1 MNASFSSLL
10 LNSDLLLSLFSTLL
24 LLYLFFTLLL
34 LSRFFQITSSFS
46 LLQDMDSTNPYSH
59 QNSSFVDLLS
69 SQQEP
74 FRYEGLSQLTV
85 FNSQSTATS
94 SFSEDTPTERKERK
108 KWTPTEDVVLI
119 SSWLNTSKDPV
130 VGNEQ
135 KAGAFWKRI
144 AAYYAA
150 SSKVVNDE
158 KREAI
163 QCKERWQKINDF
175 FSKLCGSYE
184 AATRQKTSGQNDGDV
199 VKLAHEIFYNDHK
212 IKFNLHHA
220 WEELCNDHKWY
231 ELATTK
237 LDGSSK
243 KRRCEDGAQSE
254 NSQGTINLDDPP
266 TKRHVGVKAAKG
278 GSSKRSMEDGKA
290 LSEFQTMWSL
300 KEKDL
305 PGKERLSKMGLLDRL
320 IAKTQPL
327 SEEEEALKKK
337 LITKMLANQCSMLKT
352 GLYVSYYVSCSYF
365 VSCSCFVS
373 CVSCLCI
380 LCDDV
385 L

>member
-1 MNASFSSLL
+1 
-10 LNSDLLLSLFSTLL
+10 
-24 LLYLFFTLLL
+24 
-34 LSRFFQITSSFS
+34 
-46 LLQDMDSTNPYSH
+46 MDSTNPYSH

-108 KWTPTEDVVLI
+108 KWTPTEDVALI

-320 IAKTQPL
+320 IAKT
-327 SEEEEALKKK
+327 
-337 LITKMLANQCSMLKT
+337 
-352 GLYVSYYVSCSYF
+352 
-365 VSCSCFVS
+365 
-373 CVSCLCI
+373 
-380 LCDDV
+380 
-385 L
+385 

>member
-1 MNASFSSLL
+1 
-10 LNSDLLLSLFSTLL
+10 
-24 LLYLFFTLLL
+24 
-34 LSRFFQITSSFS
+34 
-46 LLQDMDSTNPYSH
+46 MDSTNPYSH
-59 QNSSFVDLLS
+59 QNSCFVDLLS

-74 FRYEGLSQLTV
+74 FRYEGLSRLPI

-94 SFSEDTPTERKERK
+94 TFGEDTPTERKERK

-150 SSKVVNDE
+150 SPK
-158 KREAI
+158 
-163 QCKERWQKINDF
+163 
-175 FSKLCGSYE
+175 
-184 AATRQKTSGQNDGDV
+184 AATRQKTSGQNDSDV

-220 WEELCNDHKWY
+220 WEELLNEQKWC

-243 KRRCEDGAQSE
+243 KRWCEDGAQSE
-254 NSQGTINLDDPP
+254 SSQGTINLDDPP
-266 TKRHVGVKAAKG
+266 TKRPVGVKAAKG

-305 PGKERLSKMGLLDRL
+305 TCKERLSKLGLLDRL
-320 IAKTQPL
+320 IAKTEPL
-327 SEEEEALKKK
+327 SEEEVTLKKK
-337 LITKMLANQCSMLKT
+337 LITEMLAN
-352 GLYVSYYVSCSYF
+352 
-365 VSCSCFVS
+365 
-373 CVSCLCI
+373 
-380 LCDDV
+380 
-385 L
+385 